1 MELWAI
7 MGLLIVVAALC
18 GKPDSDPALSEE
30 SDMYDEEKERLR
42 REVEELKVRVRR
54 NPWPWLAGGL
64 AIGFALGAF
73 FM

>member
-7 MGLLIVVAALC
+7 LGLLVVVAALC

-30 SDMYDEEKERLR
+30 SGMYDGEKERLKL
-42 REVEELKVRVRR
+42 EVEELKKRVRS

-64 AIGFALGAF
+64 VIGFVLGAF

>member
-18 GKPDSDPALSEE
+18 GKPDPGPVQPEE
-30 SDMYDEEKERLR
+30 SDMYDVEKERLKL
-42 REVEELKVRVRR
+42 EVGELKKRVRS

-64 AIGFALGAF
+64 VIGFVLGAF